1 MITLENITYRY
12 IYDLTAYFLGQI
24 TTPDKRA
31 FELLIKRVR
40 SNCPQLG
47 EMMVTF
53 DETIWL
59 PDQPEL
65 REDLVQFQCRLKHR
79 IAIFSFYMLLSQKE
93 NQEFISPLLEG
104 MNG

>member
-1 MITLENITYRY
+1 MITLENVTYRY
-12 IYDLTAYFLGQI
+12 IYDLTAYFLGQLHAK
-24 TTPDKRA
+24 DDRA

-47 EMMVTF
+47 EMMYTF

-65 REDLVQFQCRLKHR
+65 YGDLIKFQVRLKHR
-79 IAIFSFYMLLSQKE
+79 ITIFSFYMLLSRKE
-93 NQEFISPLLEG
+93 EQEYVSPLLGE
-104 MNG
+104 MR